1 MINTQLNLY
10 ERHNKINILVKR
22 KCAFGWNTEGV
33 FDAQESTE
41 FKTLKLKQRSLLL
54 WRNISS
60 RKDAAINK
68 TIEAM
73 N

>member
-1 MINTQLNLY
+1 MFNTQLYLY
-10 ERHNKINILVKR
+10 EGHNKINIFVKR

-41 FKTLKLKQRSLLL
+41 LRTLKLKQRSLLL
-54 WRNISS
+54 WRTISS

-68 TIEAM
+68 KI
-73 N
+73 